1 MLKRDLDVDTAIQI
15 ALLNNP
21 KIQAS
26 FEDLGIAQAD
36 LVQAGLFQNP
46 IFQGFARYPNKR
58 SLDTNVELSVTQS
71 FMNIFLIPLRKKI
84 AETELEQAQYM
95 VANLVIDLA
104 FDIRETFYS
113 LQAEQ
118 LKLELLEL
126 FVDVSS
132 ANNLLAVKQHE
143 AGNINALELQNH
155 TRQFLQAKLDL
166 SHTQNQIAEL
176 RKILNTLLGM
186 RPSQNK
192 WHLTNDLPILP
203 EEEVL
208 KETLHDLAL
217 SQRLDVAYA
226 RLEIKRILQMGA
238 TKEWWAFTDPAI
250 GVSGERDVDGT
261 RVLGPTISTSI
272 PFFDH
277 GQADRARLLSL
288 LKQSEHRLEA
298 LEIDVLAEVTRS
310 YNQLL
315 INRERVT
322 IYQNEYMPLQ
332 ENIITTSQNFYNV
345 MGLSVYILLQNK
357 QEELN
362 AKIEY
367 TSALKDYW
375 LTRVELDRALGGT
388 VCK

>member
-1 MLKRDLDVDTAIQI
+1 
-15 ALLNNP
+15 
-21 KIQAS
+21 
-26 FEDLGIAQAD
+26 
-36 LVQAGLFQNP
+36 
-46 IFQGFARYPNKR
+46 
-58 SLDTNVELSVTQS
+58 
-71 FMNIFLIPLRKKI
+71 
-84 AETELEQAQYM
+84 
-95 VANLVIDLA
+95 
-104 FDIRETFYS
+104 
-113 LQAEQ
+113 Q